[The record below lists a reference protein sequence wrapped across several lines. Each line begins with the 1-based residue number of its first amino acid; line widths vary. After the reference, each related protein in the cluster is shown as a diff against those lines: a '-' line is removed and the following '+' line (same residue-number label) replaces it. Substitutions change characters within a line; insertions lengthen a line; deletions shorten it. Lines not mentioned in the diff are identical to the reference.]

1 MQKTLSNVI
10 GEGILRVITPY
21 FIYACAREDQ

>member
-1 MQKTLSNVI
+1 MQNTLSNVI
-10 GEGILRVITPY
+10 EEGILQVITPY